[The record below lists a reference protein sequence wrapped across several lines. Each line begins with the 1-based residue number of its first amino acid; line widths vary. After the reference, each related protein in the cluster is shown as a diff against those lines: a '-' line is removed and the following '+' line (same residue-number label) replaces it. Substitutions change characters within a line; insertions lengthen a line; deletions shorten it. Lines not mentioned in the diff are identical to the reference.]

1 MQYIYSWVKNIVIFM
16 VLISVITNLLGKSSY
31 KKYINLISGIILVIL
46 VISPLL
52 KIFQLNNTLDYY
64 FTTNSL
70 VAETKDSL
78 NMEEKLNSTGARQKE
93 EIFSQVKVKVEN
105 KVKELL
111 KNENIEVDSMEVTL
125 VEDETDSNY
134 GELKKLDIK
143 GVYNAN
149 QQSDKKADK
158 EAINIDRVVID
169 DINIK
174 KDSKSMEDTKES
186 KNYLSPVEI
195 NAKKVL
201 SDFYNLKADNINIS
215 IQE

>member
-16 VLISVITNLLGKSSY
+16 VLISIITNLMGKSSY

-70 VAETKDSL
+70 VAEAGDSL

-93 EIFSQVKVKVEN
+93 EIFSQVKEKVEN

-111 KNENIEVDSMEVTL
+111 KDENIEVDSMEVTL
-125 VEDETDSNY
+125 VEDENDSNY

-143 GVYNAN
+143 GVYSAN
-149 QQSDKKADK
+149 KQSDKKADK
-158 EAINIDRVVID
+158 EAVNIDRVVID

-174 KDSKSMEDTKES
+174 KDTKSTEETSEDK
-186 KNYLSPVEI
+186 KYLSPVEI